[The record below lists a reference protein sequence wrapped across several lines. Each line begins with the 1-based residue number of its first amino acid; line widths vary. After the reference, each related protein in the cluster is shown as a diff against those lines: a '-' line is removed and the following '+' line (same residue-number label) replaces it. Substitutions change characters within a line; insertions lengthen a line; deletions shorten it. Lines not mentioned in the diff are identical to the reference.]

1 MANIKKAST
10 AIYLGGG
17 NHKTLTVGDVLGS
30 GVTIRQAATIFQIHN
45 TELGNLVRKAG
56 IKPSGERSGADIYK
70 IKDISRVCVPP
81 IWTDEQWE
89 DVLHKG
95 HFPETLKK
103 DFWAARTSRLRY
115 LTAAGEYWHTND
127 VIEAVSEL
135 NRIFAMGIKLI
146 PDTID
151 RLATLNPEQRKLLT
165 ELLDEVMQGVAKNV
179 RETFEEKAKQERV
192 KRLEELTGEQASDE
206 KSVEEQVSDEELEGL

>member
-17 NHKTLTVGDVLGS
+17 NHKTLTVGDVLVS

-70 IKDISRVCVPP
+70 IKDIAAVCVPP

-103 DFWAARTSRLRY
+103 DFWAARTSRLKY
-115 LTAAGEYWHTND
+115 LTAAGEYWHTSEVVD
-127 VIEAVSEL
+127 AVSEL
-135 NRIFAMGIKLI
+135 NKIFAMGVKLI
-146 PDTID
+146 PDTLD
-151 RLATLNPEQRKLLT
+151 RITTLSPEQRKLIT

-179 RETFEEKAKQERV
+179 RETFEAKAVQERV
-192 KRLEELTGEQASDE
+192 KRLEELTEE
-206 KSVEEQVSDEELEGL
+206 KVSDEELEDL